1 MKNWMKKHKGIAI
14 TAVVVVVVA
23 VAAVFVLP
31 RLGGDAEA
39 QQQEI
44 KQNTVELTKMDLTR
58 SISAT
63 GTLEST
69 KTKLVSADVSNVR
82 IKKVLVKVG
91 DEVKKGQSLVTF
103 DKSDLQQA
111 LDDAEENLFDVKSQ
125 NSTELAAAERKL
137 EEAQETYN
145 DLQESQSKE
154 NSSSENSSSTKT
166 SAGQT
171 TTQNTESQGT
181 SLSQSKSN
189 VESAK
194 ESLTSLKTTQKKS
207 LREAQQAVDD
217 AKEALEKCSATAPMD
232 GTVTAIGASAGDSYQ
247 GGDLIEISDCTNLRV
262 STSVDEYD
270 ISDVAKGQKVV
281 ILTDATGDEELE
293 GKITYVA
300 PTTGSTLSSSGTSS
314 SAGGSGSAGSSSMG
328 SSSAGSSGTTSS
340 GYEVRIKLQ
349 STNEKLRIGMT
360 AKCSIILEEASD
372 VYAVPYDAIHTN
384 TNGDSVLYVKDSSG
398 TRSEVTVT
406 KGMESDYYVEVSG
419 EGLSEG
425 LQIMIPTD
433 DTSSTTRT
441 ENSGTGLDSLMQGAG
456 GNKPNRGYNK
466 SGGAPGGAPGM

>member
-14 TAVVVVVVA
+14 TAVVVVIVA

-111 LDDAEENLFDVKSQ
+111 LDDAKENLSDVKSQ

-145 DLQESQSKE
+145 DIQESQSKE

-171 TTQNTESQGT
+171 TTQNTES
-181 SLSQSKSN
+181 
-189 VESAK
+189 
-194 ESLTSLKTTQKKS
+194 
-207 LREAQQAVDD
+207 
-217 AKEALEKCSATAPMD
+217 
-232 GTVTAIGASAGDSYQ
+232 
-247 GGDLIEISDCTNLRV
+247 
-262 STSVDEYD
+262 
-270 ISDVAKGQKVV
+270 
-281 ILTDATGDEELE
+281 
-293 GKITYVA
+293 
-300 PTTGSTLSSSGTSS
+300 
-314 SAGGSGSAGSSSMG
+314 
-328 SSSAGSSGTTSS
+328 
-340 GYEVRIKLQ
+340 
-349 STNEKLRIGMT
+349 
-360 AKCSIILEEASD
+360 
-372 VYAVPYDAIHTN
+372 
-384 TNGDSVLYVKDSSG
+384 
-398 TRSEVTVT
+398 
-406 KGMESDYYVEVSG
+406 
-419 EGLSEG
+419 
-425 LQIMIPTD
+425 
-433 DTSSTTRT
+433 
-441 ENSGTGLDSLMQGAG
+441 
-456 GNKPNRGYNK
+456 
-466 SGGAPGGAPGM
+466 

>member
-14 TAVVVVVVA
+14 TAVVVVIVA

-111 LDDAEENLFDVKSQ
+111 LDDAEENLSDVKSQ
-125 NSTELAAAERKL
+125 NSTELVAAERKL

-145 DLQESQSKE
+145 DLK
-154 NSSSENSSSTKT
+154 
-166 SAGQT
+166 
-171 TTQNTESQGT
+171 ESQGT

-328 SSSAGSSGTTSS
+328 SSSAGSSGTTSF
-340 GYEVRIKLQ
+340 GYEVRIRLQ

-466 SGGAPGGAPGM
+466 TGGAPGGAPSGAPGM

>member
-1 MKNWMKKHKGIAI
+1 MKKHKGLVI
-14 TAVVVVVVA
+14 TVVVVVIVA

-39 QQQEI
+39 QQQET

-69 KTKLVSADVSNVR
+69 KTKLVSADVSNVK

-111 LDDAEENLFDVKSQ
+111 LDDAEENLSDVKSQ

-145 DLQESQSKE
+145 DLK
-154 NSSSENSSSTKT
+154 
-166 SAGQT
+166 
-171 TTQNTESQGT
+171 ESQGT

-270 ISDVAKGQKVV
+270 ISNVEKGQKVV

-328 SSSAGSSGTTSS
+328 SS
-340 GYEVRIKLQ
+340 
-349 STNEKLRIGMT
+349 
-360 AKCSIILEEASD
+360 
-372 VYAVPYDAIHTN
+372 
-384 TNGDSVLYVKDSSG
+384 
-398 TRSEVTVT
+398 
-406 KGMESDYYVEVSG
+406 
-419 EGLSEG
+419 
-425 LQIMIPTD
+425 
-433 DTSSTTRT
+433 
-441 ENSGTGLDSLMQGAG
+441 
-456 GNKPNRGYNK
+456 
-466 SGGAPGGAPGM
+466 

>member
-1 MKNWMKKHKGIAI
+1 
-14 TAVVVVVVA
+14 
-23 VAAVFVLP
+23 
-31 RLGGDAEA
+31 
-39 QQQEI
+39 
-44 KQNTVELTKMDLTR
+44 MDLTR

-69 KTKLVSADVSNVR
+69 KTKLVSADVSNVK

-111 LDDAEENLFDVKSQ
+111 LDDAEENLSDVKSQ

-137 EEAQETYN
+137 EEAQKTYN
-145 DLQESQSKE
+145 DLK
-154 NSSSENSSSTKT
+154 
-166 SAGQT
+166 
-171 TTQNTESQGT
+171 ESQGT

-247 GGDLIEISDCTNLRV
+247 GGDLIEISDCTNLRA

-270 ISDVAKGQKVV
+270 ISNVEKGQKVV

-340 GYEVRIKLQ
+340 GYEVRIKLL

-433 DTSSTTRT
+433 DTSSSTKT
-441 ENSGTGLDSLMQGAG
+441 ESSGTGLDSLMQGASG
-456 GNKPNRGYNK
+456 SKPNRGYNK
-466 SGGAPGGAPGM
+466 TGGAPGGAPWKKRKRLSN